1 MTWLSRT
8 FGGSSTLKEPIEF
21 APLQSRCPMKKG
33 FCKVSC
39 SISRSG
45 RYSEVVCG
53 ATTEVQAGE
62 VFRPAKAMVEQRKT
76 VFAQLGVVAA
86 AKSVYQAKTRSKF
99 RPVIGKAKYGGSPYC
114 AILDEAHQ
122 LQDSQLYDAFKTG
135 CNKRRNSLLLT
146 ISTAGVQSRENPCYQ
161 QQQDVQKV
169 LESVIDNDRLFGI
182 VYTINDE
189 MDWASREAVI
199 MANPNL
205 GIRNMQAWA
214 KCYDPDLTEEVVKN
228 LPCWI
233 GSDLASKL
241 DLSATVRL
249 FRQDIDGRPH
259 YYAFARTYLP
269 EAQVNA
275 PENQHYQ
282 KWSKQG
288 FLTATP
294 GNSIDYSMIE
304 ADTEQDIASSQVQ
317 NSAQL

>member
-1 MTWLSRT
+1 MHLDVWTT
-8 FGGSSTLKEPIEF
+8 
-21 APLQSRCPMKKG
+21 
-33 FCKVSC
+33 
-39 SISRSG
+39 
-45 RYSEVVCG
+45 
-53 ATTEVQAGE
+53 ATSAW
-62 VFRPAKAMVEQRKT
+62 M
-76 VFAQLGVVAA
+76 
-86 AKSVYQAKTRSKF
+86 
-99 RPVIGKAKYGGSPYC
+99 
-114 AILDEAHQ
+114 
-122 LQDSQLYDAFKTG
+122 
-135 CNKRRNSLLLT
+135 
-146 ISTAGVQSRENPCYQ
+146 
-161 QQQDVQKV
+161 
-169 LESVIDNDRLFGI
+169 
-182 VYTINDE
+182 
-189 MDWASREAVI
+189 
-199 MANPNL
+199 
-205 GIRNMQAWA
+205 NMQAWA

-317 NSAQL
+317 KLCYDARYADQWSQRIAEHTGITRVEVPPSPAKLSPAMKELEAAVADGRFHHDGNPILTWCVSNVLSRETSAGNLTMPDKQRPENKIDAAVALFIAMSRAMLAPAVVANGADFFYVRLR